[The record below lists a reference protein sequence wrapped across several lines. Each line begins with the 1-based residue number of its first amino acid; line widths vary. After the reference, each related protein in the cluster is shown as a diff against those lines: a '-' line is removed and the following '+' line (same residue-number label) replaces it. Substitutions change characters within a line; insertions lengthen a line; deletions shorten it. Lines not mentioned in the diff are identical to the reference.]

1 VSDKLSQPLR
11 IAAWITVT
19 ALVVSAARTLDW
31 SRTLDALRVASP
43 AWITLSLAGNALIL
57 LLWGAFW
64 RALLPRGESCSYPRM
79 LSITSVASALMNTMP
94 FLGGH
99 ASSVLLL
106 VRRGGV
112 SRPGAL
118 SLIALD
124 QLGEGVA
131 KLCIFVSV
139 AILVPLPAWMRT
151 GILMTASAVAALF
164 VALVVMAHR
173 QHAPVDDT
181 LNSLSAFVAR
191 WAHGLDVL
199 RSWRRAALA
208 LVCVLAMKAA
218 EGLAIYALQ
227 RSFGV
232 DLPIGGTLL
241 VLAAVVLGTIVPV
254 SPANVGTYEAGV
266 FLAYRHLGLT
276 PEQSAALALAQHVCF
291 ILPAVLPGYA
301 LLSLSTGKAMASS

>member
-1 VSDKLSQPLR
+1 MFSRPLR
-11 IAAWITVT
+11 IAAWVAVT
-19 ALVVSAARTLDW
+19 ALVIAAARSLDW
-31 SRTLDALRVASP
+31 SRTLDTLRVATP
-43 AWITLSLAGNALIL
+43 AWIGLSLAGNAAIL
-57 LLWGAFW
+57 VLWAAFW
-64 RALLPRGESCSYPRM
+64 RALLPRGESCPYPRM
-79 LSITSVASALMNTMP
+79 LSITAVASALMNTMP
-94 FLGGH
+94 LLGGH
-99 ASSVLLL
+99 ASSIVLL

-118 SLIALD
+118 SVLALD

-131 KLCIFVSV
+131 KMCIFVSV
-139 AILVPLPAWMRT
+139 AMLVPLPEWMRT
-151 GILMTASAVAALF
+151 GILITAGVVAALL
-164 VALVVMAHR
+164 VALLVMAHR
-173 QHAPVDDT
+173 QHAPVDNT
-181 LNSLSAFVAR
+181 SHSVRAFVAR

-232 DLPIGGTLL
+232 DLPVGGTLL